1 LAKFNLA
8 ADKLLLV
15 RSSLVRLDAGEIDTN
30 DEDLIKALR
39 SALYVDEVKPKK
51 TKSEPAE

>member
-1 LAKFNLA
+1 LAKFSLA

-15 RSSLVRLDAGEIDTN
+15 RGNLVRLDAGEIDTD
-30 DEDLIKALR
+30 DEYLIHALR
-39 SALYVDEVKPKK
+39 NAMDVDEVKPKK